1 MKLNRFKQLLESS
14 MGNVKPL
21 ITEMESEVIV
31 YVVLEDDR
39 GEGPLVIGVYRSRE
53 DAEREVKK
61 SYGRYWIVE
70 EPLQ

>member
-1 MKLNRFKQLLESS
+1 MMNE
-14 MGNVKPL
+14 VY
-21 ITEMESEVIV
+21 EVIV

-39 GEGPLVIGVYRSRE
+39 GEGPMVIGVYRSRE

>member
-1 MKLNRFKQLLESS
+1 MASKITNRHKILKI
-14 MGNVKPL
+14 GVD
-21 ITEMESEVIV
+21 MEQVVV

-39 GEGPLVIGVYRSRE
+39 GEGPMVVGVYRSRE

-70 EPLQ
+70 EELQ